1 MFIIPK
7 NYLFSQDHKDFPTYF
22 SSRRFFLPKGLRFTL
37 IFLYKNTNC
46 DSSFVHRSSVFQL
59 PCVENTTNPPH
70 NFHQSFLSE
79 CLILSLDSPFSF
91 TALCMYASIITVA
104 CWLLYS
110 ASLKIRQCHSSNLVL
125 IFFFFKNCVFPFL
138 SFFL

>member
-1 MFIIPK
+1 MILLLYIDLQFF
-7 NYLFSQDHKDFPTYF
+7 NYLVLK
-22 SSRRFFLPKGLRFTL
+22 
-37 IFLYKNTNC
+37 
-46 DSSFVHRSSVFQL
+46 
-59 PCVENTTNPPH
+59 NTTNPPH

-125 IFFFFKNCVFPFL
+125 IFFFLKIVYSHSFPFSYNFRIIL
-138 SFFL
+138 VIFPGHLIGVFMGKMMNASLAGF